1 MLTFGQ
7 SSLNEVM
14 QVSAQTI
21 ADKRAVQEELVA
33 NSGAQWQLFY
43 EWEGKRGGEHGDCT
57 VAAGDQLHS
66 WLPWASAQQDW
77 GPGRSAGPANPTLHI
92 PLLDGSTREVTV
104 QGLRRFPFQAD
115 AALLD
120 A

>member
-33 NSGAQWQLFY
+33 NSGA
-43 EWEGKRGGEHGDCT
+43 
-57 VAAGDQLHS
+57 
-66 WLPWASAQQDW
+66 
-77 GPGRSAGPANPTLHI
+77 
-92 PLLDGSTREVTV
+92 
-104 QGLRRFPFQAD
+104 
-115 AALLD
+115 
-120 A
+120 